1 MLAAV
6 TRGII
11 QTALHCSIDCEIH
24 RQWMKICARIQ
35 VSGGSLPI
43 HFPLLSPE
51 TNWRSSSLPND
62 RAKDVQCVSGSRSS
76 CVYEKQKRVQRM
88 EGDKRL

>member
-6 TRGII
+6 TRGIN
-11 QTALHCSIDCEIH
+11 QTALHCSFDCEIH
-24 RQWMKICARIQ
+24 RQWLKICARIQ

-62 RAKDVQCVSGSRSS
+62 RAKDVQYVFGARSS
-76 CVYEKQKRVQRM
+76 HVPEKPRNAEESATNAR
-88 EGDKRL
+88 

>member
-1 MLAAV
+1 MLDAV

-11 QTALHCSIDCEIH
+11 QTALYCSLDCEIH
-24 RQWMKICARIQ
+24 RQWKKICARIQ

-62 RAKDVQCVSGSRSS
+62 RAKDVQCVSGSPSS
-76 CVYEKQKRVQRM
+76 CVQEKPRNAEESATKGR
-88 EGDKRL
+88 